1 MKSSDGHC
9 VSSFMICTATRNT
22 YRN

>member
-1 MKSSDGHC
+1 MKAFDGHC
-9 VSSFMICTATRNT
+9 VSSFTICIGTRNT